1 MKRAAIYYTCTC
13 IASIFTL
20 TAHAVICDT
29 RVHRVYIYNTEQI
42 VCRIN
47 LWLIC
52 KQRRSVKATSVC
64 FSNPFLFLRSH
75 YFIKRSGV
83 IEIQSECN
91 RLLSAAVLPS

>member
-1 MKRAAIYYTCTC
+1 MKRAAIYYTCIC
-13 IASIFTL
+13 IGSIFTL
-20 TAHAVICDT
+20 TAQLCDT
-29 RVHRVYIYNTEQI
+29 RIHKVYIYNAEQI

-52 KQRRSVKATSVC
+52 KQRHSVKATSVC
-64 FSNPFLFLRSH
+64 FSNPFLFLCSH